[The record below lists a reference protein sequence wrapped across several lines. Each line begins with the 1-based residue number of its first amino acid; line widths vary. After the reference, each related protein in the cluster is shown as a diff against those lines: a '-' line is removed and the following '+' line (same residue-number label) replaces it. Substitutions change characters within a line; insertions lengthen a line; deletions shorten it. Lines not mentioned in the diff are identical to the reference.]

1 MVSQWSYLSLKL
13 RKTLGSL
20 TPTSVP
26 FNVMGERPLADEEEV
41 LEDAQAV

>member
-1 MVSQWSYLSLKL
+1 MLISWSLSDCTYEL
-13 RKTLGSL
+13 RKTLESP

-41 LEDAQAV
+41 LEDA